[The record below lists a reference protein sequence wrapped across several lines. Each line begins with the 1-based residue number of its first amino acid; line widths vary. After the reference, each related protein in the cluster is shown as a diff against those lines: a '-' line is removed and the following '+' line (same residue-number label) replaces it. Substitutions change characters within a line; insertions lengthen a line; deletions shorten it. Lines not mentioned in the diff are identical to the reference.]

1 MEKHGD
7 TERNGKIN
15 LAVEATLRIGALFI
29 IIAISYLIFKPF
41 IIPVVWG
48 IIIAVALFPLH
59 KKLTALFKGRQ
70 GLAATLIV
78 LTCLALLII
87 PTLMFAG
94 STIDGLRTI
103 SGQFEKGSLTVPPPP
118 DGVKEWPVIG
128 ENAWE
133 LWNLA
138 SVNLEGA
145 INKMSPQLKSIG
157 TWLAGSI
164 TGLVGGFFIFIFAII
179 ISGIFMVN
187 AGSGYELSVRLF
199 NHLAGSKGQI
209 MVDNSVATIRSVV
222 QGVLGVALIQAALV
236 GVGFMV
242 AGIPGASVLTLIV
255 LLLAIIQ
262 LPALL
267 IVIPVIIYAFSTM
280 GTIGAVVFTIWS
292 LLAGASDNFLK
303 PLLLGRGVNIPMLI
317 ILIGAI
323 GGMMAGGIIGM
334 FVGAVVLALGYQ
346 LFLDWMDQ
354 DSPEEVEE
362 NRHR

>member
-1 MEKHGD
+1 MENQQN
-7 TERNGKIN
+7 TRNEFVNNAK
-15 LAVEATLRIGALFI
+15 EAALHIGILFI
-29 IIAISYLIFKPF
+29 ILSTSYLIFKPF
-41 IIPVVWG
+41 MVPVVWG
-48 IIIAVALFPLH
+48 IIIAVALYPIF
-59 KKLTALFKGRQ
+59 KKTTKLFKGRE
-70 GLAATLIV
+70 GMAATFIV
-78 LTCLALLII
+78 LAGLALLII
-87 PTLMFAG
+87 PTLKFAG
-94 STIDGLRTI
+94 STIDGLHAL
-103 SGQFEKGSLTVPPPP
+103 SDQLEKGSLVVPPPP
-118 DGVKEWPVIG
+118 EGVKEWPVIG
-128 ENAWE
+128 DKTWE

-164 TGLVGGFFIFIFAII
+164 SGLVGGFFIFVFALI

-187 AGSGYELSVRLF
+187 AGSGYNLSVKVF
-199 NHLAGSKGQI
+199 NRLAGSKGQI

-236 GVGFMV
+236 GVGFWV

-255 LLLAIIQ
+255 FLLAIIQ
-262 LPALL
+262 LPPLL
-267 IVIPVIIYAFSTM
+267 IVLPVVIYAFSTM
-280 GTIGAVVFTIWS
+280 GTGGAVVFTIWS

-323 GGMMAGGIIGM
+323 GGMIAGGIIGM

-346 LFLDWMDQ
+346 LFLDWIDL
-354 DSPEEVEE
+354 DSPEEIKETK
-362 NRHR
+362 